1 MCEFCG
7 CEMGRSGEHPLQQRQ
22 PKGKALGVR
31 VVAAP
36 DEPKFSPPVTANSRD
51 KTGSTLKEM
60 TAERV

>member
-7 CEMGRSGEHPLQQRQ
+7 CEMGWSVEHPSQQRQ

-36 DEPKFSPPVTANSRD
+36 DEPEFSPPVTANSRD
-51 KTGSTLKEM
+51 ETRSTLKEV